1 MDIYRMTGRQTQQE
15 NLSLE
20 QWLWLRIEPSAS
32 ILRPAILLIFAPRRK
47 DLHGGLQRHGA
58 CQSSIHL
65 IGGPGHSASGH
76 RWSAK
81 RVFDCAGSQTH
92 VIAIEF
98 MRIMLSCRFFTS
110 IVICIIYYIRLPAQP
125 WTFRRTTAMRAPL
138 PRFVHGFPMF
148 FISRH
153 APWVQIYE
161 LHQFIHSLFFGNQA
175 TGNNFIQHPE
185 DAVHGNIV
193 LFGNPASP
201 VSRDAATFFER
212 YRQEQ
217 SAMERAGFSIS
228 RS

>member
-1 MDIYRMTGRQTQQE
+1 MTGRQTQQE

-32 ILRPAILLIFAPRRK
+32 ILRPAILLMFAPRRK

-110 IVICIIYYIRLPAQP
+110 IVTCMYHILYPVTSPTMDVSPYHGYACAVASLC
-125 WTFRRTTAMRAPL
+125 T
-138 PRFVHGFPMF
+138 RFSDVFHLEACALG
-148 FISRH
+148 SD
-153 APWVQIYE
+153 
-161 LHQFIHSLFFGNQA
+161 L
-175 TGNNFIQHPE
+175 
-185 DAVHGNIV
+185 
-193 LFGNPASP
+193 
-201 VSRDAATFFER
+201 
-212 YRQEQ
+212 
-217 SAMERAGFSIS
+217 
-228 RS
+228 